1 VEGRTDV
8 AEDYTERRGEW
19 SYEERRGAMDA
30 ISSQCVAHASPSA
43 SAHAH
48 VVRL

>member
-8 AEDYTERRGEW
+8 AKDYT
-19 SYEERRGAMDA
+19 ERRGAMDA